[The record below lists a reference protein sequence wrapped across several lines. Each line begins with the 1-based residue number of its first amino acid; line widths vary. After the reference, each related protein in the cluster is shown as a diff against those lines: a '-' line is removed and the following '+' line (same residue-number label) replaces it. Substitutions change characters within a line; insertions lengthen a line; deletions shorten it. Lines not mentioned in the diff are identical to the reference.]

1 VAGKRRVKIVSGWL
15 EEAAQALADRHRSLR
30 TWEPRSKRK
39 AMMTMNHSNPRTSFE
54 ELHITAKAR
63 VVQGSRKKPM
73 KGTSQLSKARPS
85 RSLNSQIANSAS
97 RGESSAMRRTRQP
110 MG

>member
-1 VAGKRRVKIVSGWL
+1 
-15 EEAAQALADRHRSLR
+15 
-30 TWEPRSKRK
+30 
-39 AMMTMNHSNPRTSFE
+39 
-54 ELHITAKAR
+54 
-63 VVQGSRKKPM
+63 M

-97 RGESSAMRRTRQP
+97 RGEISAKRRTRQP